1 MALSPTI
8 TDNMS
13 IQTGALGDKRLFR
26 DLVLPSWLS
35 GLLAVSVSMALIGLT
50 IVLTHFSDTVK
61 QSLLGLQ
68 QVSTQSSVGAKA
80 IMVSDNFASN
90 AALNNVLIFLLWGSI
105 GLMVFSIVQ
114 VILTEVRRANNVVQE
129 LNYINADRH
138 SILREALT
146 RETIKVIAFVLF
158 WLLLRYAIYTTAPY
172 TIAVAHT
179 LAIHPS
185 TVATWWRIIYAALL
199 CILSLHILTVLL
211 RLTFLRPRIFGADIK
226 E

>member
-1 MALSPTI
+1 
-8 TDNMS
+8 MS
-13 IQTGALGDKRLFR
+13 IQPGALGDKRLFK

-35 GLLAVSVSMALIGLT
+35 GLLAISVSVILIGLT
-50 IVLTHFSDTVK
+50 VALTHFSNTVK

-68 QVSTQSSVGAKA
+68 HVSTQSSVGAKA

-114 VILTEVRRANNVVQE
+114 AILTEVRRANNVIRE
-129 LNYINADRH
+129 LNYVNADRR
-138 SILREALT
+138 SILREAFM

-158 WLLLRYAIYTTAPY
+158 WLLVRYAIYTAAPY

-179 LAIHPS
+179 LAVHPGEI
-185 TVATWWRIIYAALL
+185 ATWGRIIYAALL
-199 CILSLHILTVLL
+199 CILTLHILTVLL
-211 RLTFLRPRIFGADIK
+211 RLTFLRPRMFGADIK